1 MARKLQYFNLNGLAE
16 PIRYILHYSGV
27 KFEDVRYD
35 FQSWPIKGVKDSLP
49 YGQLP
54 LYEENGRV
62 LNQSLAIARYLASQ
76 TNLLP
81 SDPWQQ
87 AVLDAAVFNIFDFWA
102 HVVRFVKET
111 DLLEKQAIKQ
121 TIFEEYIDYYF
132 SRFEKELKANGGY
145 FGGKLSW
152 ADFVLIGIMES
163 ANLFLEEEVNF
174 TQYPT
179 VKSLWDKVHSFP
191 GIKKYIASRSPYVW
205 PLL

>member
-76 TNLLP
+76 TNPAAFRSLAASCFGL
-81 SDPWQQ
+81 QQ
-87 AVLDAAVFNIFDFWA
+87 CSISSIFGPM
-102 HVVRFVKET
+102 
-111 DLLEKQAIKQ
+111 
-121 TIFEEYIDYYF
+121 
-132 SRFEKELKANGGY
+132 S
-145 FGGKLSW
+145 
-152 ADFVLIGIMES
+152 
-163 ANLFLEEEVNF
+163 
-174 TQYPT
+174 
-179 VKSLWDKVHSFP
+179 
-191 GIKKYIASRSPYVW
+191 
-205 PLL
+205 